1 MFIKKNER
9 IHQDKYTLANRKVSL
24 FYDNLIFSFTLALM
38 YVVFFS
44 TVAYL
49 KSNQISISMSNDIFK
64 ITSLGINLM
73 VLFYISGIFCFEF
86 I

>member
-1 MFIKKNER
+1 
-9 IHQDKYTLANRKVSL
+9 
-24 FYDNLIFSFTLALM
+24 M

-49 KSNQISISMSNDIFK
+49 KSNQISISMNNNIFRLA
-64 ITSLGINLM
+64 SFSINLM

-86 I
+86 IEGIKKYLEMVNNSSVVVKNN